1 MNAAQTTSWNSH
13 SDLWVLLIDYFSDLN
28 GGCFATS
35 NSSGELLLYSLN
47 NTNNAISQ
55 TKAHSSSINAVNKLN
70 EFSLA
75 SASDDGIK
83 IWDLRQKLSK
93 PLATLTSAKNPNFLS
108 IGSKDGYNLAA
119 GAELSGSDA
128 EIHIW
133 DVRNTS
139 LIVRSFVDSHHD
151 DVTDLKFHKT
161 LPYLMSGST
170 DGCVNVYNLHEPD
183 EDEALHQA
191 INYSSVHLC
200 HFTRENRIAILSHME
215 SLGFWDLNSTEYEQN
230 TEAEPN
236 DLGDVR
242 SLWPECEYV
251 VNLDPNFVAYG
262 ANLKLC
268 LTLMPFDP
276 ITEKFNLDGR
286 VLFPSAHGEEVVRDV
301 CVVPGTQVT
310 LTCGEDG
317 IVKAWTLPSVLGS
330 MSLDQSEETMKG
342 DALTSGS
349 MTNNETEESKKRNK
363 SKKSHDH
370 KKRDKKGKKSKKDL
384 RFKPY

>member
-1 MNAAQTTSWNSH
+1 MLSIN
-13 SDLWVLLIDYFSDLN
+13 YFSEIN

-47 NTNNAISQ
+47 NTNNAISH
-55 TKAHSSSINAVNKLN
+55 TKAHSSSINVVNKIN

-75 SASDDGIK
+75 SASDDGVK
-83 IWDLRQKLSK
+83 IWDLRQKLTK
-93 PLATLTSAKNPNFLS
+93 PLVTLTTAKNPNFLS
-108 IGSKDGYNLAA
+108 LTSKDGYTLAA
-119 GAELSGSDA
+119 GTELSGPDA
-128 EIHIW
+128 ELHIW
-133 DVRNTS
+133 DVRNTA

-151 DVTDLKFHKT
+151 DITDLKFHRS

-170 DGCVNVYNLHEPD
+170 DGCVNVYNLNEPD

-215 SLGFWDLNSTEYEQN
+215 TLGFWDLNSTEYELN

-236 DLGDVR
+236 DMGDVR

-251 VNLDPNFVAYG
+251 VNLHTSFVAYG
-262 ANLKLC
+262 ANLKQSLA
-268 LTLMPFDP
+268 LMPFDP
-276 ITEKFNLDGR
+276 VTESFNLDQS

-301 CVVPGTQVT
+301 CVIPGTQVT

-317 IVKAWTLPSVLGS
+317 LIKAWTLPSA
-330 MSLDQSEETMKG
+330 LDIKNVSNATNEKLIDTTMEEPAIENHSEEKQ
-342 DALTSGS
+342 
-349 MTNNETEESKKRNK
+349 KKHK
-363 SKKSHDH
+363 SKKSHSR
-370 KKRDKKGKKSKKDL
+370 KNRDRSDKKSKKDI